1 MTTDI
6 PQVPKND
13 YEELKCKY
21 CLKVIGWG
29 KCTCGQSTKG
39 ILESMCGMLF
49 TQDCKFFKHKK
60 MIEYTFT

>member
-1 MTTDI
+1 MSTDI

-29 KCTCGQSTKG
+29 KCTCDHQQGNFG
-39 ILESMCGMLF
+39 IYMCRMLS
-49 TQDCKFFKHKK
+49 TQDCKF
-60 MIEYTFT
+60 YTSIKYD

>member
-1 MTTDI
+1 MYTLMSTDI

-21 CLKVIGWG
+21 CLELIGWG

-39 ILESMCGMLF
+39 ILESICAECYL
-49 TQDCKFFKHKK
+49 HK
-60 MIEYTFT
+60 IVNFSQA

>member
-1 MTTDI
+1 MSTDI

-29 KCTCGQSTKG
+29 KCTSDHSNKG
-39 ILESMCGMLF
+39 ILESIWPICYL
-49 TQDCKFFKHKK
+49 HK
-60 MIEYTFT
+60 IVNSRQI

>member
-1 MTTDI
+1 MSTDI

-29 KCTCGQSTKG
+29 KCILGQPTKG
-39 ILESMCGMLF
+39 ILESICAECYL
-49 TQDCKFFKHKK
+49 HK
-60 MIEYTFT
+60 IVNSSQA

>member
-1 MTTDI
+1 MYTLMSTDI

-29 KCTCGQSTKG
+29 KCTCGQSTKR
-39 ILESMCGMLF
+39 ILESICAECYL
-49 TQDCKFFKHKK
+49 HK
-60 MIEYTFT
+60 IVNFSQA

>member
-1 MTTDI
+1 MLMSTDI

-29 KCTCGQSTKG
+29 KCTCDQSAKG
-39 ILESMCGMLF
+39 MLESICAECYL
-49 TQDCKFFKHKK
+49 HK
-60 MIEYTFT
+60 IVNSSQA